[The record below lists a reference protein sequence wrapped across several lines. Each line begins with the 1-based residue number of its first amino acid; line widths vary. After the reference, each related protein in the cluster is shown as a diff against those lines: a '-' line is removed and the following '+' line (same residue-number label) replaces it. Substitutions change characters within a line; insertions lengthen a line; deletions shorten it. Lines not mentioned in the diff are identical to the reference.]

1 MCDCFSL
8 SLFFSCLC
16 SGSQPCIVAA
26 GGGAAVGCV
35 VGPGLLTSL
44 STWRSRAPRT
54 APRTTLI
61 HRCVCV
67 CACVCV
73 CVCVCV
79 PALLACP
86 CLCVCFCC
94 VADAISDLS
103 SLGLNA
109 NRNCRLSSLA
119 CVSMHTHPA
128 NPLCTRVRPYTPECA
143 HGCVCVCALEQRLL
157 TPTTHLLLHVF
168 VCVFV
173 CVCVC
178 VCVCACVC
186 TARCLAGDA
195 NAAVDLLGDILT
207 NASYDAGKVEAE
219 RSVILRENQEVNSI
233 PEEVVMDYLHA
244 TAFQVGL
251 HAGLRAHTHTHTHTH
266 TLPLC
271 VVYSTLF
278 RG

>member
-1 MCDCFSL
+1 M
-8 SLFFSCLC
+8 
-16 SGSQPCIVAA
+16 
-26 GGGAAVGCV
+26 
-35 VGPGLLTSL
+35 
-44 STWRSRAPRT
+44 
-54 APRTTLI
+54 
-61 HRCVCV
+61 
-67 CACVCV
+67 
-73 CVCVCV
+73 
-79 PALLACP
+79 
-86 CLCVCFCC
+86 
-94 VADAISDLS
+94 
-103 SLGLNA
+103 
-109 NRNCRLSSLA
+109 
-119 CVSMHTHPA
+119 
-128 NPLCTRVRPYTPECA
+128 
-143 HGCVCVCALEQRLL
+143 
-157 TPTTHLLLHVF
+157 
-168 VCVFV
+168 
-173 CVCVC
+173 
-178 VCVCACVC
+178 CACVC